1 MDLSSDIIIIIFFVA
16 LLQSVFGVGVLLVGT
31 PLLILVGYSY
41 FDVLSLTLPTSLI
54 ISLSQ
59 VIKHYKHINISLFIK
74 SFPIVIIMIILGMF
88 FARYLGSLVGIIMGF
103 FLFLT
108 SFKSIANS
116 ILPSNSSGKRLSI
129 VIFFMCLIQGTT
141 SLGGAILPSVVS
153 QKCNEKE
160 QKLGTT
166 AAIYVLFQLT
176 QIAFIWLNNYQFD
189 FSKTGICM
197 IIGFVSYALIGKK
210 LFQAI
215 KSDGYEK
222 YLRLFIR
229 VVAILLVIIKVYNL
243 NQ

>member
-1 MDLSSDIIIIIFFVA
+1 MFLPFDILAVIFFVA
-16 LLQSVFGVGVLLVGT
+16 LLQSIFGVGVLLVGT
-31 PLLILVGYSY
+31 PLLMLFGYSY

-59 VIKHYKHINISLFIK
+59 VIKHYKFINISLFKK
-74 SFPIVIIMIILGMF
+74 SFPIVITMIIIGMF
-88 FARYLGSLVGIIMGF
+88 LAKYLGGFVGIIMGL
-103 FLFLT
+103 FLFIT
-108 SFKSIANS
+108 SFKATVNA
-116 ILPSNSSGKRLSI
+116 ILPPNSSKQRLSI

-141 SLGGAILPSVVS
+141 SLGGAILPTIVS
-153 QKCNEKE
+153 QKCHDKE

-176 QIAFIWLNNYQFD
+176 QIAFILLNNYQLN

-197 IIGFVSYALIGKK
+197 FIGFISYSLIGKN

-215 KSDGYEK
+215 KSEGYAK

-229 VVAILLVIIKVYNL
+229 VVAILLVAIKIYYL
-243 NQ
+243 NH